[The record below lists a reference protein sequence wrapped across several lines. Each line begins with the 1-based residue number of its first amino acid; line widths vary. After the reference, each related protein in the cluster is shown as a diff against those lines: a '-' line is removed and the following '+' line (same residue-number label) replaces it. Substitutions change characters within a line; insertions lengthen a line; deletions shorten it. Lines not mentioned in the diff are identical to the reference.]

1 MILNTSKRG
10 VTTLELQLRSWNLEA
25 KLGLGCRSKV
35 VVDEVVDEVVDDVGG
50 VVTSVGDIEL
60 SLSSFINDQ
69 WAPENTPPTSSF
81 QAVMVLTRASF
92 PPHRQVVGGI

>member
-1 MILNTSKRG
+1 MDGPGR
-10 VTTLELQLRSWNLEA
+10 LELQLGSWNLEA

-35 VVDEVVDEVVDDVGG
+35 VVDEVVDEVGG

-60 SLSSFINDQ
+60 SLSSFIDDQ
-69 WAPENTPPTSSF
+69 YTPENTSSF